1 MSALSHLTLSNKT
14 RTARLTHPERRREKL
29 LAMLRHQAEL
39 VKAELRG
46 AEYVAI
52 YRKWALDDRGIRR
65 QFERQ
70 RRVRPW
76 YWESGDG
83 QWHINVRYGAAIVS
97 LAPGKTSVTV
107 GRKEQLPA
115 VFETLMPKG
124 RPHSPKVGGAATG
137 AALWR
142 SRQAWPGWH
151 NICGLLQ
158 PRCPCWQLLD

>member
-115 VFETLMPKG
+115 VFEALMQATEDGELDSAIAAVIKSTKEAADQKG
-124 RPHSPKVGGAATG
+124 TRI
-137 AALWR
+137 R
-142 SRQAWPGWH
+142 R
-151 NICGLLQ
+151 
-158 PRCPCWQLLD
+158 R